1 MRVDLN
7 KTIEIRGIL
16 AYLTGLMT
24 HISIKSSTFANE
36 IVKEPRAKK
45 IITLFKVWF
54 ASRNCVKTKN
64 KKQIINCA

>member
-16 AYLTGLMT
+16 GYLTQERMLF
-24 HISIKSSTFANE
+24 SIKSSTFANE
-36 IVKEPRAKK
+36 IAKEPRAKK

>member
-36 IVKEPRAKK
+36 IAKEPRAKK
-45 IITLFKVWF
+45 DNHAV
-54 ASRNCVKTKN
+54 
-64 KKQIINCA
+64 